1 MYKKL
6 TTMKY
11 IFKYIVFVIAFKL
24 NSQTTVTDVSG
35 NIYKTVKI
43 GNQIWM
49 AENLRTEKFRNGDP
63 IEQITSSRY
72 WLEISSLSIQEK
84 AWENHNPAMCYYDN
98 IKQKDNALYN
108 WYVVVDERGICPTGF
123 HVPSSEEYDELIS
136 YLGKDSTALNKLK
149 STTSWLLNGNNLS
162 GFNAKAIGMR
172 YGDANFGDKG
182 EFTAFWTDSY
192 SINDVWFYP
201 ESFNLSVPLN
211 TNETFVPNSGYS
223 VRCIKN

>member
-1 MYKKL
+1 
-6 TTMKY
+6 MKY
-11 IFKYIVFVIAFKL
+11 TFIILIFLLEFKL

-49 AENLRTEKFRNGDP
+49 AENLRTEKFRNGDE
-63 IEQITSSRY
+63 IEQLSSSRY
-72 WLEISSLSIQEK
+72 WLEISTLSIQEK

-108 WYVVVDERGICPTGF
+108 WYTVVDERGICPTGF
-123 HVPSSEEYDELIS
+123 HVPSSDEYNELI
-136 YLGKDSTALNKLK
+136 GFIGNDSTSVKKLK
-149 STTSWLLNGNNLS
+149 SNTSWLLNGNNLS

-172 YGDANFGDKG
+172 YGDSNFGDKG

-192 SINDVWFYP
+192 SINDVWIYP
-201 ESFNLSVPLN
+201 ESFDLSVPLN
-211 TNETFVPNSGYS
+211 ITKTFVPNSGYS